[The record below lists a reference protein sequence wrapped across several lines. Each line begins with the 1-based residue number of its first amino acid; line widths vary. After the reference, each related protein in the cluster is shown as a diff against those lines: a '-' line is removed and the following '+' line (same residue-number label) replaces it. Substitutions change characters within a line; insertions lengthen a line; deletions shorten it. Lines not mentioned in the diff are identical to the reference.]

1 MSNMDSGLK
10 DKIIGKA
17 KEVEGKLT
25 GDKSREVEG
34 KAQKT
39 KGKVKAK
46 AKKVKDDI
54 ETIKSM
60 KTANRIILEKINLV
74 RNMVIL

>member
-34 KAQKT
+34 KAQQV

-46 AKKVKDDI
+46 AKKVKEDI
-54 ETIKSM
+54 EADHQID
-60 KTANRIILEKINLV
+60 EDC
-74 RNMVIL
+74 

>member
-17 KEVEGKLT
+17 KEVEGKIT
-25 GDKSREVEG
+25 GDKSRKAEG

-39 KGKVKAK
+39 KGKIKAK
-46 AKKVKDDI
+46 AKEVKDDI
-54 ETIKSM
+54 ESDHQ
-60 KTANRIILEKINLV
+60 IND
-74 RNMVIL
+74 R

>member
-34 KAQKT
+34 KAQQVKD
-39 KGKVKAK
+39 KVKAK
-46 AKKVKDDI
+46 AKKVKEDI
-54 ETIKSM
+54 ED
-60 KTANRIILEKINLV
+60 NQKIDEDC
-74 RNMVIL
+74 

>member
-34 KAQKT
+34 KAQQV

-46 AKKVKDDI
+46 VKKVKEDI
-54 ETIKSM
+54 ED
-60 KTANRIILEKINLV
+60 NQKIDEDC
-74 RNMVIL
+74 

>member
-34 KAQKT
+34 KVQKT

-46 AKKVKDDI
+46 AKQVKDDI
-54 ETIKSM
+54 EADHQID
-60 KTANRIILEKINLV
+60 EDC
-74 RNMVIL
+74 

>member
-46 AKKVKDDI
+46 VKQVKDDI
-54 ETIKSM
+54 EADHQID
-60 KTANRIILEKINLV
+60 EDC
-74 RNMVIL
+74 

>member
-34 KAQKT
+34 K
-39 KGKVKAK
+39 
-46 AKKVKDDI
+46 
-54 ETIKSM
+54 
-60 KTANRIILEKINLV
+60 LEEINLV

>member
-1 MSNMDSGLK
+1 MNNMDSGLK

-54 ETIKSM
+54 EADHQID
-60 KTANRIILEKINLV
+60 EDC
-74 RNMVIL
+74 

>member
-17 KEVEGKLT
+17 KEFEGKLT

-34 KAQKT
+34 KAQQV

-46 AKKVKDDI
+46 AKKVKEDI
-54 ETIKSM
+54 ED
-60 KTANRIILEKINLV
+60 NQKIDEDC
-74 RNMVIL
+74 

>member
-10 DKIIGKA
+10 DNIIGKA

-46 AKKVKDDI
+46 AKQVKDDI
-54 ETIKSM
+54 EAGHQID
-60 KTANRIILEKINLV
+60 EDC
-74 RNMVIL
+74 

>member
-1 MSNMDSGLK
+1 MSNMDSDLK

-34 KAQKT
+34 KAQQV

-46 AKKVKDDI
+46 AKKVKEDI
-54 ETIKSM
+54 ED
-60 KTANRIILEKINLV
+60 NQKIDEDC
-74 RNMVIL
+74 

>member
-34 KAQKT
+34 KAQQV

-46 AKKVKDDI
+46 AKKVKEDI
-54 ETIKSM
+54 ED
-60 KTANRIILEKINLV
+60 NQKIDKDC
-74 RNMVIL
+74 

>member
-34 KAQKT
+34 KTQKT

-46 AKKVKDDI
+46 AKQVKDDI
-54 ETIKSM
+54 EAGHQID
-60 KTANRIILEKINLV
+60 EDC
-74 RNMVIL
+74 

>member
-46 AKKVKDDI
+46 VKQVKDDI
-54 ETIKSM
+54 EADHQIDDDC
-60 KTANRIILEKINLV
+60 
-74 RNMVIL
+74 

>member
-25 GDKSREVEG
+25 GDKLREVEG
-34 KAQKT
+34 KAQQV

-46 AKKVKDDI
+46 AKKVKEDI
-54 ETIKSM
+54 ED
-60 KTANRIILEKINLV
+60 NQKIDEDC
-74 RNMVIL
+74 

>member
-1 MSNMDSGLK
+1 MDSGLK

-34 KAQKT
+34 KAQQV

-46 AKKVKDDI
+46 AKKVKEDI
-54 ETIKSM
+54 ED
-60 KTANRIILEKINLV
+60 NQKIDEDC
-74 RNMVIL
+74 

>member
-34 KAQKT
+34 KAQQV

-46 AKKVKDDI
+46 TKKVKEDI
-54 ETIKSM
+54 ED
-60 KTANRIILEKINLV
+60 NQKIDEDC
-74 RNMVIL
+74 

>member
-46 AKKVKDDI
+46 TQKVKDDI
-54 ETIKSM
+54 EADHQID
-60 KTANRIILEKINLV
+60 EDC
-74 RNMVIL
+74 

>member
-39 KGKVKAK
+39 KGKVKLRP
-46 AKKVKDDI
+46 
-54 ETIKSM
+54 
-60 KTANRIILEKINLV
+60 NR
-74 RNMVIL
+74 

>member
-17 KEVEGKLT
+17 KEVEGK
-25 GDKSREVEG
+25 
-34 KAQKT
+34 AQQV

-46 AKKVKDDI
+46 AKKVKEDI
-54 ETIKSM
+54 ED
-60 KTANRIILEKINLV
+60 NQKIDEDC
-74 RNMVIL
+74 

>member
-34 KAQKT
+34 KAQQV

-46 AKKVKDDI
+46 AKKVKEDI
-54 ETIKSM
+54 ED
-60 KTANRIILEKINLV
+60 NQKIDEYC
-74 RNMVIL
+74 

>member
-46 AKKVKDDI
+46 TKKVKDDI
-54 ETIKSM
+54 EADHQID
-60 KTANRIILEKINLV
+60 EDC
-74 RNMVIL
+74 

>member
-1 MSNMDSGLK
+1 MSKDSGLK

-17 KEVEGKLT
+17 KEVEGKIT

-34 KAQKT
+34 KAQQV

-46 AKKVKDDI
+46 AKKVKEDI
-54 ETIKSM
+54 ED
-60 KTANRIILEKINLV
+60 NQKIDEDC
-74 RNMVIL
+74 

>member
-17 KEVEGKLT
+17 KEVEGKIT
-25 GDKSREVEG
+25 GRQVSRSEG

-39 KGKVKAK
+39 KGK
-46 AKKVKDDI
+46 
-54 ETIKSM
+54 IKG
-60 KTANRIILEKINLV
+60 
-74 RNMVIL
+74 

>member
-17 KEVEGKLT
+17 
-25 GDKSREVEG
+25 KSREVEG

-46 AKKVKDDI
+46 AKQVKDDI
-54 ETIKSM
+54 EADHQID
-60 KTANRIILEKINLV
+60 EDC
-74 RNMVIL
+74 

>member
-34 KAQKT
+34 KAQQV

-46 AKKVKDDI
+46 AKQVKDDI
-54 ETIKSM
+54 EADRQID
-60 KTANRIILEKINLV
+60 EDC
-74 RNMVIL
+74 

>member
-46 AKKVKDDI
+46 VKKVKADI
-54 ETIKSM
+54 EADHQID
-60 KTANRIILEKINLV
+60 EDC
-74 RNMVIL
+74 

>member
-34 KAQKT
+34 KAQQV

-46 AKKVKDDI
+46 AKK
-54 ETIKSM
+54 
-60 KTANRIILEKINLV
+60 
-74 RNMVIL
+74 

>member
-34 KAQKT
+34 KAQQV
-39 KGKVKAK
+39 KGKVKAQ
-46 AKKVKDDI
+46 AKKVKEDI
-54 ETIKSM
+54 ED
-60 KTANRIILEKINLV
+60 NQKIDEDC
-74 RNMVIL
+74 

>member
-46 AKKVKDDI
+46 AQQVKDDI
-54 ETIKSM
+54 EADHQID
-60 KTANRIILEKINLV
+60 EDC
-74 RNMVIL
+74 

>member
-25 GDKSREVEG
+25 GDKLREVEG

-46 AKKVKDDI
+46 VKKGKRWYRARP
-54 ETIKSM
+54 S
-60 KTANRIILEKINLV
+60 NRLRLLIGLSLKKLI
-74 RNMVIL
+74 

>member
-46 AKKVKDDI
+46 VKKVKDDI
-54 ETIKSM
+54 EADHQID
-60 KTANRIILEKINLV
+60 EDC
-74 RNMVIL
+74 

>member
-17 KEVEGKLT
+17 KEA
-25 GDKSREVEG
+25 EG

-39 KGKVKAK
+39 KGKIKAK
-46 AKKVKDDI
+46 AKEVKDDI
-54 ETIKSM
+54 ESDHQ
-60 KTANRIILEKINLV
+60 IND
-74 RNMVIL
+74 R